1 MDYIARTNT
10 SLVTSQ
16 GEAVVKPSGILKKEW
31 IDNYKNVDW
40 LDEWSDNTGMGGTMS
55 KREFEN
61 LIGVPVSEAKA
72 ILIAQGIEP
81 NSVLSNLG
89 FMGESSSLMSFLSQ
103 NIPGVRGA
111 SITHDSFL
119 V

>member
-1 MDYIARTNT
+1 
-10 SLVTSQ
+10 
-16 GEAVVKPSGILKKEW
+16 
-31 IDNYKNVDW
+31 

-81 NSVLSNLG
+81 NSVL
-89 FMGESSSLMSFLSQ
+89 
-103 NIPGVRGA
+103 
-111 SITHDSFL
+111 
-119 V
+119 